1 MGQDSDQLAVLSE
14 RLEAME
20 QDNARLRAAL
30 ASRKRGASED
40 EVRYQGT
47 RVAWCTLFLPR
58 QLLAPLAPPLTVTL
72 PLESVGS
79 PEQVMEGLLCCSG
92 IEA

>member
-1 MGQDSDQLAVLSE
+1 MQISSASLPSWMRSWTLSISIVKRPGRDLLVGQDSDQLAVLSE

-47 RVAWCTLFLPR
+47 RVAWCTLFLH
-58 QLLAPLAPPLTVTL
+58 AN
-72 PLESVGS
+72 S
-79 PEQVMEGLLCCSG
+79 
-92 IEA
+92 